1 MQIIVESL
9 GPIRRRSELELR
21 PGSLM
26 LLYGP
31 PGSGKTYLMRLV
43 YAFTRAAAELP
54 RYVSRLEDVREGL
67 RRPEGLLER
76 LAPGLLADV
85 YGRDADSIV
94 GGAVFSLEGRGAA
107 LECRGG
113 RCKASIDYGV
123 VDEIIERRYG
133 DVLHEAIYGCESGMP
148 PSGPREYCSL
158 YSDLTA
164 KLAAIIEALFDGVVV
179 HAATPSFTPAGLEVE
194 PASLYVP
201 HGRSLLA
208 MVYSDVARKP
218 FEYSCITSLFHERPY
233 TLLYAPIL
241 RAIDE
246 VGDRGLVASLE
257 RLDPVIA
264 ALGRVALLGGEV
276 RRAEGQAG
284 GRELIYTGEGYALRM
299 HAVSAA
305 VPEYLVILAAIH
317 RLLGVGGGR
326 GLLLVEEP
334 EAELHPRLQRLA
346 AWLLARLAGRG
357 AAVVASTHSDF
368 IAVEASII
376 GACRGRGARA
386 VSEALRHI
394 LGGLGDGVASALAKS
409 LNHTRIQLMRFAEGG
424 FEAAE
429 TEEGVPA
436 ITDVVAEQLRLLE
449 VLEDLEGEGGD

>member
-1 MQIIVESL
+1 MRVVVERL

-21 PGSLM
+21 PGSFT

-43 YAFTRAAAELP
+43 YAFTRLASELP
-54 RYVSRLEDVREGL
+54 RYVNRLEDVREGL
-67 RRPEGLLER
+67 QHPDRLLER
-76 LAPGLLADV
+76 LAPALLADV

-94 GGAVFSLEGRGAA
+94 GGAVFTLEGRGAE

-113 RCKASIDYGV
+113 RCKASIDDGV
-123 VDEIIERRYG
+123 VDEIVERRYG
-133 DVLHEAIYGCESGMP
+133 EVLHDALYHCTYNELPG
-148 PSGPREYCSL
+148 GPREYCSL

-164 KLAAIIEALFDGVVV
+164 RIAAIVEALFDVVV
-179 HAATPSFTPAGLEVE
+179 HAAAPSFTPAGLGVE

-208 MVYSDVARKP
+208 MIYSDVARKP

-233 TLLYAPIL
+233 ALLYAPVL

-246 VGDRGLVASLE
+246 IGGEGLLASLE
-257 RLDPVIA
+257 RLDPAVA

-276 RRAEGQAG
+276 RRVGDRG
-284 GRELIYTGEGYALRM
+284 GREIVYAGEGYALHM
-299 HAVSAA
+299 HAVAAA
-305 VPEYLVILAAIH
+305 VAEYLVILAAVH

-334 EAELHPRLQRLA
+334 EAELHPMLQRLA

-376 GACRGRGARA
+376 NACRGRGPRA
-386 VSEALRHI
+386 VREALRHI
-394 LGGLGDGVASALAKS
+394 PGGISGGVASALAES
-409 LNHTRIQLMRFAEGG
+409 LNNVHIQLVRFAEGG
-424 FEAAE
+424 FEAVEAGG
-429 TEEGVPA
+429 GVPA

-449 VLEDLEGEGGD
+449 VLEELEG